1 MVKGLSRRLSDDTRN
16 FLIKN
21 VFFKISH
28 LSENR
33 EVGRLESR
41 LLLSDNEWREFK
53 LANIEPLNALRKKE
67 IINLRR
73 KYEYFLPELVVGED
87 ENMEVAKL

>member
-1 MVKGLSRRLSDDTRN
+1 MAAGTSVSWFFWMLSSSRLGLQRLTIINLKSSLMVKGLSRRLSDDTRN
-16 FLIKN
+16 FLIEN

-41 LLLSDNEWREFK
+41 LLFSDNE
-53 LANIEPLNALRKKE
+53 
-67 IINLRR
+67 
-73 KYEYFLPELVVGED
+73 
-87 ENMEVAKL
+87 

>member
-1 MVKGLSRRLSDDTRN
+1 M
-16 FLIKN
+16 
-21 VFFKISH
+21 FKIGH

-41 LLLSDNEWREFK
+41 LLFSDNEWREFT
-53 LANIEPLNALRKKE
+53 LANIEPLNALRKRKLLK
-67 IINLRR
+67 IIR